1 MMHFTARQDSYKMDI
16 AQLYHDLTVFFQNFN
31 FLQFLQDFVGTYG
44 YVALL
49 IGTFLEGETILLVA
63 GFLAQAGTLDL
74 SLCILAAFVGS
85 LSGDQTAFYI
95 GRWKGRQFVENRPK
109 WKCRVERV
117 HKMLERFHEVL
128 ILSFR
133 FFYGLRNLTPFILG
147 TTDISGAKFFILN
160 AIGAAIWAV
169 SFGFAGYFFG
179 TLVTTMLKDV
189 KQIEKYILIGVVVV
203 LLAMW
208 LVKRYKRKK
217 EEATCSVQAA
227 SPAQVDGDKADKP
240 DA

>member
-1 MMHFTARQDSYKMDI
+1 MDI
-16 AQLYHDLTVFFQNFN
+16 SQLYQDLMVFFQNFN

-74 SLCILAAFVGS
+74 SLCILSAFVGS
-85 LSGDQTAFYI
+85 LSGDQAAFYI
-95 GRWKGRQFVENRPK
+95 GRWKGKQFVENRPK

-147 TTDISGAKFFILN
+147 TTDISGVKFFVLN

-179 TLVTTMLKDV
+179 SLVTTVLKDV
-189 KQIEKYILIGVVVV
+189 KQIEQYILIGVVVV
-203 LLAMW
+203 LLALW
-208 LVKRYKRKK
+208 LVKRRKRKH
-217 EEATCSVQAA
+217 EEAACMVQ
-227 SPAQVDGDKADKP
+227 DGTTDPIDADKP
-240 DA
+240 GKDGPQQ

>member
-1 MMHFTARQDSYKMDI
+1 MDI
-16 AQLYHDLTVFFQNFN
+16 AQLYHEMIVFFQNFN

-85 LSGDQTAFYI
+85 LSGDQAAFYI

-189 KQIEKYILIGVVVV
+189 KQIEKYILIGVVLV
-203 LLAMW
+203 LLVMW
-208 LVKRYKRKK
+208 LVKRHKRKK
-217 EEATCSVQAA
+217 EEATCSMQDAA
-227 SPAQVDGDKADKP
+227 PAPLDGDKPDKH

>member
-1 MMHFTARQDSYKMDI
+1 MDI
-16 AQLYHDLTVFFQNFN
+16 AQLYQDLMVFFQNFN

-74 SLCILAAFVGS
+74 SLCILSAFVGS
-85 LSGDQTAFYI
+85 LSGDQAAFYI

-147 TTDISGAKFFILN
+147 TTDISGLKFFVLN

-169 SFGFAGYFFG
+169 AFGFAGYFFG
-179 TLVTTMLKDV
+179 TLVTTVLKDV
-189 KQIEKYILIGVVVV
+189 KQVEQYILIGVVVV
-203 LLAMW
+203 VLVLW
-208 LVKRYKRKK
+208 LVKRRKRKK
-217 EEATCSVQAA
+217 EETSCTVENAA
-227 SPAQVDGDKADKP
+227 SDPAVTDKAGKGDS
-240 DA
+240 